1 MRYFPSLRTAALLT
15 AAGLLAAV
23 ATADDVTVIKK
34 HINDSHTAKIVIA
47 GDGDT
52 EIFEVDGELEV
63 GESRQFFTESGKEI
77 VITRTD
83 EGFDMTIDGE
93 SLDTGLSNFK
103 FVHFGN
109 EGGSEGGNGNNQ
121 IHISN
126 GSKIK
131 IMQLG
136 SDGEIE
142 LRGDSDAE
150 MNYKVIRL
158 GGGDG
163 EHVEVGSGH
172 NAIFI
177 STDGEHSDADHV
189 WISADDVNGYTFGDH
204 KTAIEHLESSGALD
218 KLDAETR
225 EKVLEALRTARDEA
239 QNP

>member
-23 ATADDVTVIKK
+23 ATADDVTLIKK
-34 HINDSHTAKIVIA
+34 KHVNEGHEAKIVIA
-47 GDGDT
+47 SDGET
-52 EIFEVDGELEV
+52 EVFEVDDELEV

-83 EGFDMTIDGE
+83 EGFDVTIDGE
-93 SLDTGLSNFK
+93 SVPTGLSNFK
-103 FVHFGN
+103 FFHFGN
-109 EGGSEGGNGNNQ
+109 EGGSSANSQ
-121 IHISN
+121 IHIGD

-131 IMQLG
+131 VMHLG
-136 SDGEIE
+136 GDNEIE
-142 LRGDSDAE
+142 IDGDTE
-150 MNYKVIRL
+150 MSFKVIRM
-158 GGGDG
+158 GEGG
-163 EHVEVGSGH
+163 EHVEGGGAGH
-172 NAIFI
+172 KAIFI
-177 STDGEHSDADHV
+177 TTDDEHSDADHV

-204 KTAIEHLESSGALD
+204 KTAIEHLQSSGALD